1 MDWSWRLF
9 LGLHYFLSPFA
20 PCKDVNYICQGQ
32 TAVSTTDL
40 IQSEYIQKH
49 LSLLNCWT
57 LDHWMSAVQLQVCHP
72 WHVLQ
77 TSLVLRRGLAW
88 GCCILVTCTVQHEF
102 EIWSGDMNLRLLC
115 SFMADFTLSYWQA
128 TFGECRQLTVWV
140 QTAKRLFSLRRSY
153 SFGLRF
159 NPALW
164 NRAESELKWN
174 TYITVP
180 WEFSL
185 YG

>member
-1 MDWSWRLF
+1 MDWSF
-9 LGLHYFLSPFA
+9 TISYTPFA
-20 PCKDVNYICQGQ
+20 PCKDVNYICLRARRRCPLLLRSSLNTFRSTCPYWTPGRL
-32 TAVSTTDL
+32 TTGCRAVR
-40 IQSEYIQKH
+40 
-49 LSLLNCWT
+49 
-57 LDHWMSAVQLQVCHP
+57 LQVCHP
-72 WHVLQ
+72 G
-77 TSLVLRRGLAW
+77 TSCKLPSSSDVVSLEVAVSWSLA
-88 GCCILVTCTVQHEF
+88 LSHTSS
-102 EIWSGDMNLRLLC
+102 EIWSGDKNLRLLC
-115 SFMADFTLSYWQA
+115 SLMADFTLSYWQA

-140 QTAKRLFSLRRSY
+140 QTAKRLFSLWRSY